1 MYVHAHR
8 RYAEATAVLGEAE
21 ALWQA
26 LQAVNPITV
35 GERLAHAS
43 LRQRNAYFSS
53 SDAAFADRYQ
63 ASAEWPRVTDGT
75 VAVDS
80 GWRIYS
86 SGPGLFTRV
95 LLQQALGMRRYF
107 GERISLPALPRSLG
121 PSLWRRSSTV
131 GASERKSRA
140 DAGEGARLRARSG
153 LPSRRAAQPLLSSRA
168 PT

>member
-121 PSLWRRSSTV
+121 RITLETVVDGRR
-131 GASERKSRA
+131 ERTEISR
-140 DAGEGARLRARSG
+140 
-153 LPSRRAAQPLLSSRA
+153 
-168 PT
+168 